1 MTRTPTAD
9 IPTADLV
16 RRTLQAVADA
26 VPVDDRPAADRL
38 VVQLAP
44 SIPTAATPGPNR
56 WRRGRR
62 SAAAVLGAAAAL
74 VVAVLAVQAGGDGNE
89 AGPATDLSDPA
100 SVQFVPDW
108 LPDDVT
114 IEVGLVGR
122 VSGIELA
129 LDAALLRSPDGTG
142 DVLVAALERSDGRPI
157 GEQQVRKVRNAI
169 DTPTARLEDSGAE
182 GRDGS
187 RGWVAVSRGSASRD
201 DALAAGAALMDAAV
215 PIDSTDPADPA
226 DWADV
231 LPGWTP
237 QPVPL
242 GWLPDF
248 APTYR
253 TRYAGDDRS
262 VDVLTVVGDLPPA
275 DVLPTLLVDARTVT
289 VRGQQGWISSLPSA
303 GSDMLVWREAPG
315 LVGAVIATELSS
327 DELVQVADGLRV
339 AEQPAGDADVEV
351 VAGGDVEG
359 MAYRIERQDTR
370 SEGRCVTLYVD
381 DVATGPSCGLDP
393 PDGTVRQIGPVE
405 RNDDVTL
412 VWGILAADVHEA
424 TVGPFATVRA
434 PALPVDPDDPASLR
448 YVLLALPHQSSPVDI
463 TLSDAEGHALA
474 VTTVDLQGTIGG

>member
-16 RRTLQAVADA
+16 TRTLQAVADA
-26 VPVDDRPAADRL
+26 VPVADRPATDRRI
-38 VVQLAP
+38 VPLAP
-44 SIPTAATPGPNR
+44 GVLATTTPGRHR
-56 WRRGRR
+56 WRGGRR

-74 VVAVLAVQAGGDGNE
+74 VVAVVAVRAGGDGDD

-100 SVQFVPDW
+100 SVQFVPEW

-114 IEVGLVGR
+114 TEVGLVGR
-122 VSGIELA
+122 MTDSGLA
-129 LDAALLRSPDGTG
+129 LDAALLGSPDGTG
-142 DVLVAALERSDGRPI
+142 DVLVAGLERSDGQPI
-157 GEQQVRKVRNAI
+157 TEQQVREVRNAI

-201 DALAAGAALMDAAV
+201 DALAAGAALMD
-215 PIDSTDPADPA
+215 DA
-226 DWADV
+226 DWSDV

-262 VDVLTVVGDLPPA
+262 VDVLAVAGDLPEA
-275 DVLPTLLVDARTVT
+275 DVLPTLLVDPRTVT
-289 VRGQQGWISSLPSA
+289 VRDQQGWISSLPSA
-303 GSDMLVWREAPG
+303 GSEMLLWQEAPG
-315 LVGAVIATELSS
+315 LVGAVIADGLSS
-327 DELVQVADGLRV
+327 DELVQVADELRV

-351 VAGGDVEG
+351 VAEGDVEG
-359 MAYRIERQDTR
+359 MAYRIERQDTL

-381 DVATGPSCGLDP
+381 DVPTGPSCGLDP
-393 PDGTVRQIGPVE
+393 SDGTAREIGPVE

-412 VWGILAADVHEA
+412 VWGILAADVREA

-434 PALPVDPDDPASLR
+434 PALPLDPDDPASPR
-448 YVLLALPHQSSPVDI
+448 YVLLVLPHQSSPVDI
-463 TLSDAEGHALA
+463 TLSDADGHAAA
-474 VTTVDLQGTIGG
+474 VMTVDLQGTIGG